1 MKYHISCHWRLLF
14 LSCTMWCLHL
24 QSYTDTSFVPQRKPF
39 WQAKTILYVDI
50 ERLVSKIFFIQWT
63 HQLFLIRCQTKYFF
77 RFHTAD
83 RNNAWFAVTQS
94 PLLWIPDWI
103 AQGDY
108 ILGTRKEICS
118 PKPILILLDN
128 HKRKFET
135 NHILCKFAQKRDGEF
150 SPLQQWHALL
160 ISVNKHLV

>member
-24 QSYTDTSFVPQRKPF
+24 QSYTNTSFVPQYKTF

-108 ILGTRKEICS
+108 ILGTRKYV
-118 PKPILILLDN
+118 LLN
-128 HKRKFET
+128 QYWYSLTTTNVNLKQTISSVSLHKREMENF
-135 NHILCKFAQKRDGEF
+135 
-150 SPLQQWHALL
+150 LL
-160 ISVNKHLV
+160 YNNGMLY